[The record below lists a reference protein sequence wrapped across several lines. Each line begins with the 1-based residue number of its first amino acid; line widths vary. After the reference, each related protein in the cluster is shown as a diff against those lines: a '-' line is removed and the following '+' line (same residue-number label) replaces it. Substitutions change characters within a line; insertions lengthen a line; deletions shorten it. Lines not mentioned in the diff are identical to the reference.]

1 MWQIIHQ
8 KVRRAF
14 SDAALNYE
22 ILSSLHKEI
31 GRELVRKVI
40 DIDSKRIL
48 DVGTGTGYLANKAKL
63 YFPEALVIGVDLADG
78 MVLEA
83 NKLKEGIQIVQ
94 ADACAL
100 PFAAKSFELVLSN
113 LAYQWV
119 ADLKTAFIEARR
131 CLKDNGTLCATVF
144 GFRTLEELFQ
154 TIQHVSPSIGGL
166 KRLPEQGTIRTFL
179 LSSDFKNVQVEYEIL
194 KVEFAD
200 VMDLL
205 KWVKGIGANILNDD
219 VMLGRQGIV
228 KMQEHYKAQYP
239 YGAGICATF
248 EVIWVIAQK
257 G

>member
-1 MWQIIHQ
+1 MWQTIHQ

-31 GRELVRKVI
+31 GRELVRKVM
-40 DIDSKRIL
+40 DKHCQRIL

-63 YFPEALVIGVDLADG
+63 YFPEALVVGVDLADG

-100 PFAAKSFELVLSN
+100 PFAERSFELVVSN
-113 LAYQWV
+113 LAYQW
-119 ADLKTAFIEARR
+119 AGDLRAAFSNAHN
-131 CLKDNGTLCATVF
+131 CLTDNGTLCATLF
-144 GFRTLEELFQ
+144 GQRTLEELFD
-154 TIQHVSPSIGGL
+154 TMREVLPSRSDV
-166 KRLPEQGTIRTFL
+166 KRLPDQERVKAMLIAGGFN
-179 LSSDFKNVQVEYEIL
+179 NVHVDQEII
-194 KVEFAD
+194 KVEFQD

-219 VMLGRQGIV
+219 VALGRQGIA
-228 KMQEHYKAQYP
+228 KMQEHYKAHHP
-239 YGAGICATF
+239 YGNGICATF

-257 G
+257 R